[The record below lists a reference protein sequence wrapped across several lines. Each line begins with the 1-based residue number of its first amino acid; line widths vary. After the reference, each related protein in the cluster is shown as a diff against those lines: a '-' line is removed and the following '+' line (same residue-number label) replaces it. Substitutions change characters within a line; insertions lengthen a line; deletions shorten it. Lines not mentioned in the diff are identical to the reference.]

1 MSFTEKE
8 WRERVVRAGAA
19 REAKRE
25 PFYRGIVQAEVATEQ
40 LTSHPAW
47 NWFCQVL
54 SAYRDDAKEALAAI
68 DAEAMV
74 SNDFSHE
81 NLARIQSARRDWH
94 SRITTLEEVMNLPKQ
109 IVDDA
114 GKAKEK
120 LKALNH
126 AETNEKSSGP
136 AAS

>member
-1 MSFTEKE
+1 MYFL
-8 WRERVVRAGAA
+8 AQLAHDFFA
-19 REAKRE
+19 HN
-25 PFYRGIVQAEVATEQ
+25 FRGQ
-40 LTSHPAW
+40 
-47 NWFCQVL
+47 
-54 SAYRDDAKEALAAI
+54 EALAAI

-114 GKAKEK
+114 CKAKEK